1 MKLHLDE
8 QPVAQNDNRP
18 SPVRGSL
25 PARFWL
31 IGAVIFCLGLLA
43 SLWWSGAAFAGIYV
57 TDGDTIVLTAPGQPR
72 EVVRIVGMDA
82 PETRQAKCDS
92 ELRRG
97 LESKAA
103 LISLLSAQCGE
114 LARAD
119 AARCLSIR
127 RLPRPD
133 RYGRTLATITAGGRD
148 VTSQMIA
155 AGMARPYDCP
165 NGRCPR
171 RAGWCEAN
179 FGDRGTAGE
188 ANDGQ

>member
-8 QPVAQNDNRP
+8 QPSAQNANRP

-31 IGAVIFCLGLLA
+31 IFAGFLLLA
-43 SLWWSGAAFAGIYV
+43 VFIFFWRVGTAAAGIYV
-57 TDGDTIVLTAPGQPR
+57 TDGDTIVLTTPGQPR

-97 LESKAA
+97 LEAKSA
-103 LISLLSAQCGE
+103 LIRLLSAACGD
-114 LARAD
+114 LGRAD
-119 AARCLSIR
+119 AERCLTVT

-133 RYGRTLATITAGGRD
+133 RYDRTLATIKAAGRD
-148 VTSQMIA
+148 VTAAMIG
-155 AGMARPYDCP
+155 AGLARPYDCP
-165 NGRCPR
+165 GGRCPR
-171 RAGWCEAN
+171 RAGWC
-179 FGDRGTAGE
+179 GE
-188 ANDGQ
+188 AG

>member
-1 MKLHLDE
+1 MSTLKTLAL
-8 QPVAQNDNRP
+8 AFALT
-18 SPVRGSL
+18 L
-25 PARFWL
+25 PAPAL
-31 IGAVIFCLGLLA
+31 
-43 SLWWSGAAFAGIYV
+43 AGIYV
-57 TDGDTIVLTAPGQPR
+57 TDGDTIVLTAPGKPR

-82 PETRQAKCDS
+82 PETRQARCDS

-97 LESKAA
+97 LEAKAA
-103 LISLLSAQCGE
+103 LIRLLSAACGE

-119 AARCLSIR
+119 ARRCLTVA

-148 VTSQMIA
+148 VTAAMIS

-171 RAGWCEAN
+171 RAGGCGAN
-179 FGDRGTAGE
+179 IGDRGTAGGT
-188 ANDGQ
+188 NDGH